1 MTILDQGPSA
11 DQTIAELMERKLHIN
26 DVSKERRLMINE
38 GYEISQFIG
47 LTSMQKERLR
57 EELTEVSINQI
68 IMQLM
73 SQVTTFEQQPDLRR
87 DFNRFDFI
95 REQLIKKAQ
104 SMPDQTDKIL
114 SSRPFTVSG

>member
-1 MTILDQGPSA
+1 
-11 DQTIAELMERKLHIN
+11 
-26 DVSKERRLMINE
+26 MINE

-95 REQLIKKAQ
+95 REQLIKKA
-104 SMPDQTDKIL
+104 
-114 SSRPFTVSG
+114 